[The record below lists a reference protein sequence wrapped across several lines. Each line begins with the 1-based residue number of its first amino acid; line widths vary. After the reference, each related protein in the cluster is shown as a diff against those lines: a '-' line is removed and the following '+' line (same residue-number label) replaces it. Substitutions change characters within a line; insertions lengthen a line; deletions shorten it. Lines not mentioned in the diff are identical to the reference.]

1 MKKAIHYISDVS
13 WFSERSTS
21 PSYGSV
27 WKALSA
33 HRQYVSRGGEDESV
47 IPVNA
52 QPKRIWKERVENR
65 KRWDERIAG
74 KFVVAI
80 PNDLSRE
87 EAVRYVEE
95 LFQKIASEWNLPKD
109 HIEGYIHLHRS
120 NVREEGENYHVHVI
134 VYPKTKEGKALR
146 LGKKEL
152 RRLHELNKEHLKEWG
167 YTIVMREK
175 WERLPKIGV
184 ALYKEET
191 RKAYNEWLKET
202 AQLSEELRPLKQLPP
217 EKVLPLVGGQ
227 VLKQKEGKAIAQLPD
242 GKLIG
247 CVQTKSGEWIWIWI
261 DYKGWGTWIDI
272 FPEPVEAVQKL
283 GKVLEPTIPTIE
295 LNIDLP
301 EPEDGID
308 LSL

>member
-1 MKKAIHYISDVS
+1 MKRAIYYISDLS
-13 WFSERSTS
+13 WFSERNTS

-33 HRQYVSRGGEDESV
+33 HRRYVERGGKDEDV

-52 QPKRIWKERVENR
+52 QPKKRWKERVDNR

-80 PNDLSRE
+80 PNDLGRE
-87 EAVRYVEE
+87 EAVRYTQE
-95 LFQKIASEWNLPKD
+95 LLQKIAEEWNLPKD

-120 NVREEGENYHVHVI
+120 NVREGEKNYHVHVI

-152 RRLHELNKEHLKEWG
+152 RRLHRLNQEHLKKWG
-167 YTIVMREK
+167 YSIVKREK
-175 WERLPKIGV
+175 WERLPKIGI
-184 ALYKEET
+184 ALYREDVKKT
-191 RKAYNEWLKET
+191 YNEWLKET
-202 AQLSEELRPLKQLPP
+202 AELSEKLRPLKHLPP
-217 EKVLPLVGGQ
+217 EKVIPLIGGRI
-227 VLKQKEGKAIAQLPD
+227 LKQEKGKVIAQLPN
-242 GKLIG
+242 GMLIG
-247 CVQTKSGEWIWIWI
+247 CLQNKSGEWIWKS
-261 DYKGWGTWIDI
+261 DTDWGTWIDL
-272 FPEPVEAVQKL
+272 FPEPAEAVRKL
-283 GKVLEPTIPTIE
+283 EKTLEQQPTIE

-301 EPEDGID
+301 EDGID